1 MKKIHTLILIVALW
15 SAIPGQAPFRA
26 LFDLTAQDT
35 PVGEVIVT
43 SDPEDDPIM
52 ITIPPPR

>member
-15 SAIPGQAPFRA
+15 SAIPGQTPFRA
-26 LFDLTAQDT
+26 LFDLIEQDN
-35 PVGEVIVT
+35 PDGEVIVT
-43 SDPEDDPIM
+43 SDPDEDPIM